1 MFAHGTKPFGR
12 TQSVV
17 DDPREIEVYSQGR
30 FFCVTGH
37 RWGDAIGVFPRQE
50 EIDCLQANLECKSA
64 ERRTKQWSA
73 RSGASLVGVKAL
85 KASRAG
91 PYQDWLVVGMALHSV
106 GDDYEMLAAWK
117 EFSALCS
124 EKFSDQACEQKWR
137 SFNGSGVTIGTLIKW
152 AKEDGWQ
159 RPSNGCRQ
167 QGEATKNMNDSSGY
181 DVILAFFRKE
191 YDPTFR
197 RETHIYSS
205 SLDRTVSKSEVL
217 AGPPKN

>member
-1 MFAHGTKPFGR
+1 
-12 TQSVV
+12 
-17 DDPREIEVYSQGR
+17 
-30 FFCVTGH
+30 
-37 RWGDAIGVFPRQE
+37 
-50 EIDCLQANLECKSA
+50 
-64 ERRTKQWSA
+64 
-73 RSGASLVGVKAL
+73 
-85 KASRAG
+85 
-91 PYQDWLVVGMALHSV
+91 MALHSV

-217 AGPPKN
+217 AGPTKELIDELAHAVDAPRWQQGGPVKYPALPQFFKTWAPSAWMDLIRGLPAEDTGEEISESAGEQFRAKVSAAMFSLVTLLFPKTTQETD